1 MNSEQIE
8 KMRQTIRQCWP
19 QFEAMGW
26 KSASG
31 AVSYYERA
39 PEKFEDDLVTLD
51 HLRKQQQ
58 KEHFAIR
65 TSPPAADWPGV
76 TRQIRDFKE
85 MGFDAYEIQEKLGPV
100 IEGSPVAVESIQR
113 IIVYGPPLGGKRVR
127 HDPESLGGIFQ
138 SMGFSR
144 KEGITDG

>member
-1 MNSEQIE
+1 MNPEQIE
-8 KMRQTIRQCWP
+8 KIRQIIRQYWP

-31 AVSYYERA
+31 AISYYEKE
-39 PEKFEDDLVTLD
+39 PEKFKDDMVTLD
-51 HLRKQQQ
+51 HLQQQ
-58 KEHFAIR
+58 RNAERFQIV

-76 TRQIRDFKE
+76 IRQIMDLQA
-85 MGFDAYEIQEKLGPV
+85 MGFDAYEIQEKLGLV

-127 HDPESLGGIFQ
+127 HNPESLGGIFE

-144 KEGITDG
+144 KGG